1 MDGDGPSAPRYANRP
16 PAKGGNGSGQ
26 SSRAESL
33 PARGYEDAVREK
45 VFAFIT
51 RHGMSALIGRR
62 PETAPALPPCDAA
75 AVSLLAD
82 LALAGN
88 GPALRQMFT
97 TYLDAGWSNK
107 VLLLELM
114 TPAVRLIGRY
124 WEEDR
129 CDFATVSLAS
139 SLMQRVVH
147 EVTDA
152 QRRPAAA
159 GARKALIAVTPGD
172 QHSLGAVVTSE
183 LFRQAGWSV
192 QTRLDATTSELVREA
207 ASGHYAV
214 IGFSLSRTSRLE
226 DLRATIAAIRNSC
239 TKPVQIIVGGRVFM
253 SGEAYAEDVGADGAA
268 IDGPEMIGLLDDRS
282 TIVAAD

>member
-1 MDGDGPSAPRYANRP
+1 MDGEGPWAPRQANRP
-16 PAKGGNGSGQ
+16 SAKSGVGSGER
-26 SSRAESL
+26 SRAESL
-33 PARGYEDAVREK
+33 LSTGDRDIVREK
-45 VFAFIT
+45 VFAFVT
-51 RHGMSALIGRR
+51 RHGLSALIGRR
-62 PETAPALPPCDAA
+62 LEAAPAMPPCDEA

-88 GPALRQMFT
+88 GPALRQMFA
-97 TYLDAGWSNK
+97 TYVDAGWSNN

-139 SLMQRVVH
+139 SLMQRAVY
-147 EVTDA
+147 EITEA
-152 QRRPAAA
+152 NRRPA
-159 GARKALIAVTPGD
+159 GADARHALIAVTPGD

-192 QTRLDATTSELVREA
+192 QTRLNATAAALAEEA
-207 ASGHYAV
+207 ASGAYAV
-214 IGFSLSRTSRLE
+214 IGFSLSRTSRLD
-226 DLRATIAAIRNSC
+226 DLRAAIAEIRKAC

-253 SGEAYAEDVGADGAA
+253 SGEATAEDVGADGAA